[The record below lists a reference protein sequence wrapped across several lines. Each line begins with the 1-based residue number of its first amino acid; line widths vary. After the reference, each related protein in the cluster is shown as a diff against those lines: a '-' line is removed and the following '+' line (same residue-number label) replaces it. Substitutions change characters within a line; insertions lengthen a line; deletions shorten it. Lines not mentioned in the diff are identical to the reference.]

1 LYNPRSELFDRYSEI
16 RLFFSPL
23 FVPLSMAEEQQ
34 SWAMP
39 STSATVTSGAAA
51 AVSAMTTAAT
61 NQSLVLWPPMELL
74 KLPLRAVYNAE
85 LFTFVTVPQNLVRF
99 VGLEGMFNSG
109 WTEPIHARADGDPIG
124 AAAAAAA
131 AAATSAGATATTRLD
146 GAVDAT
152 IGEVGLNFTDVFQA
166 LRRFSG
172 LFSYMTSR
180 WSLTCFS
187 VVC

>member
-1 LYNPRSELFDRYSEI
+1 
-16 RLFFSPL
+16 
-23 FVPLSMAEEQQ
+23 MAEQQQ

-39 STSATVTSGAAA
+39 STSASAASEAVAA
-51 AVSAMTTAAT
+51 AVSAVTTAAT

-109 WTEPIHARADGDPIG
+109 WTGTAHAAADGDTMG

-131 AAATSAGATATTRLD
+131 AAASAGATATTRLD
-146 GAVDAT
+146 GAVDGP

-187 VVC
+187 VVCEKVNIPRRLTVLT